1 MYRDNNDCIF
11 STIITF
17 IIMGI
22 ACFFSDKGGYERAR
36 KEIEQENRDKEIE
49 ELKRQILEFRRQ
61 RAG

>member
-36 KEIEQENRDKEIE
+36 KEIKEEERDREIE
-49 ELKRQILEFRRQ
+49 ELKRQILEFRKQ
-61 RAG
+61 KAT